1 MYRGIY
7 YCGRLKAA
15 GGLLGTEVAMRNIVG
30 NLKRDERSWYNCTT
44 TILLIYQTLYCNRLS
59 GTLNHGSPLFI
70 RESYIK
76 SGCPLHISRI
86 KISPILEIDLC
97 PQT

>member
-7 YCGRLKAA
+7 YCNRLKAA
-15 GGLLGTEVAMRNIVG
+15 GGLLGTEVAMSAFWSIVIASG
-30 NLKRDERSWYNCTT
+30 
-44 TILLIYQTLYCNRLS
+44 

-86 KISPILEIDLC
+86 KISPILEIDQC